1 MIKKLN
7 KRTSPL
13 SKKIKIYGLIFLI
26 LLVLV
31 STAQASEDKD
41 EDTLYELVANTTCDE
56 SGYYIFKN
64 IPDGNYTLVATN
76 YSDEKSKWYT
86 ASLNITINSAD
97 LIDQNLLINSSNNID
112 PYWVQNILNNSS
124 ISESSDAGFS
134 VSGISYVMK
143 LEYPKMSTV
152 ILLKNKSGSGFVELP
167 IISGSSDSNSSDS
180 NSSDSDSSDSNSS
193 DSNSSDSNSSDSNSS
208 DPDISDQNDT
218 EAQDSEESQNSTS
231 EYLFEFVS
239 NTTSDENGD
248 YIFSDVPNGEYRLM
262 AAVYSSSMGG
272 MWLTNESEFDIEDG
286 QPVNITFTMRSD
298 ESIDSEEILGYLNRT
313 TISGKTISKTG
324 ENKAGTDLVL
334 TTQAG
339 EFVANTTSNENGE
352 YILSDIPNGEYK
364 LSAVIY
370 SSSMGGMWL
379 TNESEVSIED
389 GQPVNVTF
397 SMRSDESI
405 DYGEILGYLNRT
417 IVSGKTISKTGDN
430 KAGTDLVLLT
440 QAGEFVTNTTS
451 DENGEYL
458 FSDISDGEYRL
469 SAVVYSSS
477 MGGMWL
483 TNESEFNVEDGQP
496 VNITFTMR
504 SNESIDS
511 EEVLGY
517 LNRTTISGRTISKTG
532 DSKAGTDLVLLKKT
546 SGSLTKSSDS
556 SHSGNASHLNI
567 AIITGYSNYDL
578 KLNALAER
586 INDNSSLNMS
596 VSYYLPTTSGEN
608 VDLSGMDLIYI
619 NMFTDSA
626 SKLED
631 TVNEAIAN
639 GAVVIGYNTYLPD
652 SIDNTS
658 LPSSFTN
665 VSDFKDYLQEYWVYG
680 ATDDSNFDNLIFYLA
695 QTFYDRDDLQVSAP
709 EGAESA
715 IYHPGMANSSYFT
728 SNASEYFEWYSNRNE
743 SEHSFNENAPTVGI
757 LFYLSY
763 YPANMQPIDALIEEF
778 ESRNVNVIACYGSS
792 KEYVD
797 KFLNYSNSTKVDLIV
812 STTYRSQY
820 FNVEELGVPVIN
832 CVLNGY
838 MNLTEW
844 QNVSDPLTSTYMI
857 RLYRPE
863 TWGWIDPIM
872 IASNEVDPETNT
884 ETYVP
889 VEGQVDWLVDRA
901 VAQTELSGK
910 NESDKKVAILYYSHG
925 CGNDSIGASYL
936 EVIPSINNLL
946 EGMAD
951 AGYDV
956 DRSSIPNETE
966 LTDLMLKQGTNIGT
980 WAPGE
985 LERLVESGEV
995 ELIPESTYLEW
1006 FEALPETCKEEVIET
1021 WGPAPGE
1028 IMVYEDDSGDK
1039 FLVIPKIEVSDNV
1052 ILAPQPTRGWL
1063 SDNEILYHDGDL
1075 PPTHQYIAF
1084 YLWLQNEYGA
1094 DAIVNMG
1101 RHGTVEWLPGK
1112 EFCLFS
1118 DEWPAIIN
1126 GDIPV
1131 IYPYIM
1137 DGMGEGMQA
1146 QRRGNAVIIDHLI
1159 PPVVLSES
1167 YGNYTELSSKI
1178 SQYQTLPSESELKEL
1193 RMQEIVNLTKELNL
1207 DGFVNVNLSES
1218 EDTEEEF
1225 LDELED
1231 TLEDLKTTSMPYGLH
1246 ILGTAPEGEN
1256 LTQMVYAM
1264 LGDEFAEEVAASNN
1278 SENASLDLLDLVLL
1292 QNVSI
1297 ADAQQQVLGNSSEEV
1312 NNSLTTAQEYA
1323 EKLGESKNEIQQ
1335 VLKALDGKYIEPNIG
1350 GDPILRPDTLP
1361 SGRNFYAFDEQ
1372 LLPTKQSWEL
1382 GKEMANQT
1390 IEAYQAEHEGQY
1402 PKKIGLVLWA
1412 GESTRN
1418 EGVTEAEIFYLLGV
1432 KPVWD
1437 DDGEEVIDVE
1447 LINSSELG
1455 RPRIDVLVQ
1464 ISGLYRDTF
1473 PHKVELIDKA
1483 VYLAYNDPDNQYG
1496 EDEERPAPKYISY
1509 DPEENTNYVRENTND
1524 LFLVLNESVQ
1534 NETASMTVALLRVFG
1549 PEDGTYGT
1557 GLANVVSA
1565 SNSSTSELAEL
1576 YINRMSYVYGE
1587 YVWGESVAE
1596 ILSQFQVDSSS
1607 VNNTE
1612 IFKNNLED
1620 VGTTVLSRSSSTYGV
1635 LDNSDAFEYLGGL
1648 NLAVSSVSG
1657 VYPDSY
1663 IMNLQNSGSE
1673 EIETLS
1679 EYLTREIITRSLNP
1693 KYIEGMLESG
1703 FEGVSQLSEFVEN
1716 LWGWEDTNPDL
1727 ISDDVWTQVYETY
1740 IADSELSSELKESN
1754 PYAYQS
1760 MTARMLETARQGNW
1774 EASDEVIE
1782 SLATEYAESVV
1793 EDGVACC
1800 HHTCGNPTL
1809 NSYVAGLV
1817 SVPGFTEE
1825 IEKATSSES
1834 SQQSNESSSSDS
1846 SSSSSHD
1853 HDTGKATVV
1862 SETSTT
1868 SNQTMSTSSEE
1879 SYSNQSSQA
1888 SDTGY
1893 GVDSPEA
1900 APEIQNSADSDY
1912 VEGYEMQKEVT
1923 EDAEKGNFS
1932 FSGSDVFGIIFV
1944 VAAVGGIYLGFK
1956 KKKF

>member
-1 MIKKLN
+1 MKKKLN
-7 KRTSPL
+7 KGTSAL
-13 SKKIKIYGLIFLI
+13 NKKIKIYGLIFLMFF
-26 LLVLV
+26 VLI
-31 STAQASEDKD
+31 STAQASES
-41 EDTLYELVANTTCDE
+41 EDTQYELVANITCDE
-56 SGYYIFKN
+56 SGYYVFNN
-64 IPDGNYTLVATN
+64 IPNGNYTLVATN
-76 YSDEKSKWYT
+76 YSDDKSKWYT
-86 ASLNITINSAD
+86 ASLNITVNSAD
-97 LIDQNLLINSSNNID
+97 LVGQNLLINGSNNID
-112 PYWVQNILNNSS
+112 PYWVQDLLNNSS
-124 ISESSDAGFS
+124 VSTSSTTGFS

-152 ILLKNKSGSGFVELP
+152 VLLKNKSGYGFIELP
-167 IISGSSDSNSSDS
+167 GI
-180 NSSDSDSSDSNSS
+180 SDSSDSNSS

-208 DPDISDQNDT
+208 DPDSSDQNDT
-218 EAQDSEESQNSTS
+218 ESQDSEENQNSTS
-231 EYLFEFVS
+231 EYLFEFFN

-272 MWLTNESEFDIEDG
+272 MWLANESEFSVEDG
-286 QPVNITFTMRSD
+286 QPVNVTFTMRTD
-298 ESIDSEEILGYLNRT
+298 ENLYYEEILGYLNRT

-339 EFVANTTSNENGE
+339 EFVASTTSDENGDYIFSDVQNGE
-352 YILSDIPNGEYK
+352 YS

-379 TNESEVSIED
+379 TNESEFSIEG

-397 SMRSDESI
+397 TMRSDESI
-405 DYGEILGYLNRT
+405 DSEEILSYLNRT
-417 IVSGKTISKTGDN
+417 TVSGQTISKTGDN

-440 QAGEFVTNTTS
+440 QDEEFVANTTS
-451 DENGEYL
+451 DDNGEYL
-458 FSDISDGEYRL
+458 FPDIPDGEYRL
-469 SAVVYSSS
+469 SAAVYSSS

-483 TNESEFNVEDGQP
+483 TNESEFSIEGGQP
-496 VNITFTMR
+496 ANVTLTMR
-504 SNESIDS
+504 SDESIDY
-511 EEVLGY
+511 EEILGY
-517 LNRTTISGRTISKTG
+517 LNRTTISGKTISKTG
-532 DSKAGTDLVLLKKT
+532 DLKTGTDLVLLKKT
-546 SGSLTKSSDS
+546 YGSSTQDSDS
-556 SHSGNASHLNI
+556 SHTGDASHLDI
-567 AIITGYSNYDL
+567 AIITGYSNYDF

-586 INDNSSLNMS
+586 INGNSSLNMS
-596 VSYYLPTTSGEN
+596 VSYYLPATSGEN
-608 VDLSGMDLIYI
+608 VDLSGMDIIYI

-626 SKLED
+626 GKLEN

-652 SIDNTS
+652 SIDNSS
-658 LPSSFTN
+658 LPSSFTD
-665 VSDFKDYLQEYWVYG
+665 VGDFKAYLQEYWVYG
-680 ATDDSNFDNLIFYLA
+680 ATNDSNFDNLIFYLA
-695 QTFYDRDDLQVSAP
+695 QAFYGRDDLQVSAP
-709 EGAESA
+709 EGAASA
-715 IYHPGMANSSYFT
+715 IYHPGMANGSYFT
-728 SNASEYFEWYSNRNE
+728 SNASEYFEWYGSRNE
-743 SEHSFNENAPTVGI
+743 SEHSFNESAPTVGI

-763 YPANMQPIDALIEEF
+763 YPSDMQPIDALIEEF

-792 KEYVD
+792 EEYVD
-797 KFLNYSNSTKVDLIV
+797 KFLNYDNSTKVDLIV

-832 CVLNGY
+832 CILNGY

-872 IASNEVDPETNT
+872 IASNEVDNETNT

-889 VEGQVDWLVDRA
+889 VADQVEWLVGRA
-901 VAQTELSGK
+901 VAQTKLSEK
-910 NESDKKVAILYYSHG
+910 DESDKKVAILYYSHG

-956 DRSSIPNETE
+956 DKNSIPNETE

-995 ELIPESTYLEW
+995 ELISESTYLEW
-1006 FEALPETCKEEVIET
+1006 FESLPETCREEVLDT

-1028 IMVYEDDSGDK
+1028 LMVYEDDSGDK

-1063 SDNEILYHDGDL
+1063 SANEILYHDGEL
-1075 PPTHQYIAF
+1075 PPHHQYLAF

-1118 DEWPAIIN
+1118 NEWSAIIN

-1146 QRRGNAVIIDHLI
+1146 KRRGNAVIIDHLI

-1193 RMQEIVNLTKELNL
+1193 RMQEIVSLTLELNL
-1207 DGFVNVNLSES
+1207 DEFVNVSLSES

-1231 TLEDLKTTSMPYGLH
+1231 ILEELKTTSMPYGLH
-1246 ILGTAPEGEN
+1246 ILGTSPEGEN
-1256 LTQMVYAM
+1256 LTQMVYSM
-1264 LGDEFAEEVAASNN
+1264 LGDDFTEEVAAHN
-1278 SENASLDLLDLVLL
+1278 SSGTAPLDLLDLVLL

-1312 NNSLTTAQEYA
+1312 TDYLTTAQEYA
-1323 EKLGESKNEIQQ
+1323 EKLGESENEIQQ
-1335 VLKALDGKYIEPNIG
+1335 VLKALDGKYIEPNLG
-1350 GDPILRPDTLP
+1350 GDPILRPDALP

-1372 LLPTKQSWEL
+1372 LLPTKQAWEL

-1390 IEAYQAEHEGQY
+1390 IEAYQTEHDGQY

-1437 DDGEEVIDVE
+1437 DDGDEVVDVE

-1496 EDEERPAPKYISY
+1496 KDEERPAPVYIPY
-1509 DPEENTNYVRENTND
+1509 DSEENTNYVRENTND
-1524 LFLVLNESVQ
+1524 LFPVLNESFQ

-1576 YINRMSYVYGE
+1576 YIDRMSYVYGE
-1587 YVWGESVAE
+1587 YVWGESIAE
-1596 ILSQFQVDSSS
+1596 IVEQFQIDGSS
-1607 VNNTE
+1607 VDNTE
-1612 IFKNNLED
+1612 VFKANLGD
-1620 VGTTVLSRSSSTYGV
+1620 VEVTVLSRSSSTYGV

-1657 VYPDSY
+1657 LYPDSY
-1663 IMNLQNSGSE
+1663 IMNLQNPGDE

-1693 KYIEGMLESG
+1693 KYIEGMLGSG
-1703 FEGVSQLSEFVEN
+1703 FEGVSQLSDFVEN
-1716 LWGWEDTNPDL
+1716 LWGWEATNPDL
-1727 ISDDVWTQVYETY
+1727 ISDDIWDQVYEAY
-1740 IADSELSSELKESN
+1740 IADSELSSALKEGNS
-1754 PYAYQS
+1754 YAYQS
-1760 MTARMLETARQGNW
+1760 MTARMLETALEGNW
-1774 EASDEVIE
+1774 EASDEVLE

-1793 EDGVACC
+1793 ENGVACC

-1817 SVPGFTEE
+1817 SVPGFTET

-1834 SQQSNESSSSDS
+1834 SQQPESS
-1846 SSSSSHD
+1846 SSSSSHSD

-1862 SETSTT
+1862 SKDSTAANQTSSSGESA
-1868 SNQTMSTSSEE
+1868 SNQTVQ
-1879 SYSNQSSQA
+1879 N
-1888 SDTGY
+1888 SDAGY
-1893 GVDSPEA
+1893 GVDSPET
-1900 APEIQNSADSDY
+1900 APEIRNAADSNY
-1912 VEGYEMQKEVT
+1912 VEGYEMQKESV
-1923 EDAEKGNFS
+1923 EEAENGDFS
-1932 FSGSDVFGIIFV
+1932 FSGSDIVGILFV
-1944 VAAVGGIYLGFK
+1944 VAAVGGIYLGMQK
-1956 KKKF
+1956 K

>member
-1 MIKKLN
+1 MEKKLDRETDFSN
-7 KRTSPL
+7 
-13 SKKIKIYGLIFLI
+13 KKIKICGLIFLI
-26 LLVLV
+26 FFMLV
-31 STAQASEDKD
+31 STAQASEN
-41 EDTLYELVANTTCDE
+41 EDLQYELVANTVCDE
-56 SGYYIFKN
+56 NGYYIFTN
-64 IPDGNYTLVATN
+64 IPSGSYTLFATN
-76 YSDEKSKWYT
+76 YSDEKNKWYT
-86 ASLNITINSAD
+86 ASLNITVNSD
-97 LIDQNLLINSSNNID
+97 LVDQNLQVNSSNNLD
-112 PYWVQNILNNSS
+112 PYWVQDLLNNSS
-124 ISESSDAGFS
+124 SNLSLSGSYVAGFS

-152 ILLKNKSGSGFVELP
+152 VLLKNKSGDGFVELP
-167 IISGSSDSNSSDS
+167 GL
-180 NSSDSDSSDSNSS
+180 SDSSDSNSS
-193 DSNSSDSNSSDSNSS
+193 DSNSLSSDN
-208 DPDISDQNDT
+208 SDQNGT
-218 EAQDSEESQNSTS
+218 ESQDSEENQSFST
-231 EYLFEFVS
+231 EYLFDVS
-239 NTTSDENGD
+239 GNTTSNENGEFL
-248 YIFSDVPNGEYRLM
+248 FSDIPNGEYKLM
-262 AAVYSSSMGG
+262 ATVYSSSMGG
-272 MWLTNESEFDIEDG
+272 MWLTNESEFSIENG
-286 QPVNITFTMRSD
+286 QPVNVTFTMKSDENTNYQEILGYLNRTTVSGKTISKTGENKVGTDLVLTNQAGKIIANVTSDENGDYIFTDIPNGEYTLSAVIYSSAMGGMWLTNKSEFVIENGQPLAISFTMRSD
-298 ESIDSEEILGYLNRT
+298 ESIDPEEILGYLNRTTISGKTVSKTGESKVGTNLVLTTQDGEFVANTTSDENGDYLFSDVLNGEYTLSAVIYSSAMGGMWLANESEVSIDNGQPVAVSFTMRSNEDIDHGEILAYLNRT

-324 ENKAGTDLVL
+324 E
-334 TTQAG
+334 
-339 EFVANTTSNENGE
+339 
-352 YILSDIPNGEYK
+352 
-364 LSAVIY
+364 
-370 SSSMGGMWL
+370 
-379 TNESEVSIED
+379 
-389 GQPVNVTF
+389 
-397 SMRSDESI
+397 
-405 DYGEILGYLNRT
+405 
-417 IVSGKTISKTGDN
+417 SK
-430 KAGTDLVLLT
+430 V
-440 QAGEFVTNTTS
+440 
-451 DENGEYL
+451 
-458 FSDISDGEYRL
+458 
-469 SAVVYSSS
+469 
-477 MGGMWL
+477 
-483 TNESEFNVEDGQP
+483 
-496 VNITFTMR
+496 
-504 SNESIDS
+504 
-511 EEVLGY
+511 
-517 LNRTTISGRTISKTG
+517 
-532 DSKAGTDLVLLKKT
+532 GTDLVLLKKNYVSSNQT
-546 SGSLTKSSDS
+546 SGSSHSSD
-556 SHSGNASHLNI
+556 GSHLNI
-567 AIITGYSNYDL
+567 AIVTGYSNYDL
-578 KLNALAER
+578 KLKSLAER
-586 INDNSSLNMS
+586 INSNSSLNMT
-596 VSYYLPTTSGEN
+596 VSYYLPATSGEN
-608 VDLSGMDLIYI
+608 VDLSNMDIIYI

-626 SKLED
+626 SKLEN
-631 TVNEAIAN
+631 TVNQAISN
-639 GAVVIGYNTYLPD
+639 GAVVVGYNTYLPD
-652 SIDNTS
+652 SINNSS

-680 ATDDSNFDNLIFYLA
+680 ATNDSNFDNLVFYLA
-695 QTFYDRDDLQVSAP
+695 QQFYGREDLQVLSPA
-709 EGAESA
+709 GAVSA
-715 IYHPGMANSSYFT
+715 IYHPGMASNSYFT
-728 SNASEYFEWYSNRNE
+728 SNASEYFDWYRNRNE
-743 SEHSFNENAPTVGI
+743 SEHSFDENAPTVGI

-763 YPANMQPIDALIEEF
+763 YPADMQPIDALIKEF
-778 ESRNVNVIACYGSS
+778 ESRNVNVIACYGSD

-797 KFLNYSNSTKVDLIV
+797 KFFNYSNSTKVDLIV

-838 MNLTEW
+838 MNLSEW

-872 IASNEVDPETNT
+872 IASNELDSETNT

-901 VAQTELSGK
+901 VAQTELSEK

-936 EVIPSINNLL
+936 EVIPSIYNLL

-956 DRSSIPNETE
+956 DKALIPNETE

-1006 FEALPETCKEEVIET
+1006 FETLPEARKEEVIET

-1028 IMVYEDDSGDK
+1028 IMVYEDDSGDR
-1039 FLVIPKIEVSDNV
+1039 FLVIPKIEVSGNV

-1063 SDNEILYHDGDL
+1063 SDNEILYHDGEL
-1075 PPTHQYIAF
+1075 PPHHQYLAF

-1094 DAIVNMG
+1094 DAVVNMG

-1118 DEWPAIIN
+1118 DEWSALIN

-1146 QRRGNAVIIDHLI
+1146 KRRGNAVIIDHLV
-1159 PPVVLSES
+1159 PPVVLSEG

-1178 SQYQTLPSESELKEL
+1178 SQYQTLPSESEMKEL
-1193 RMQEIVNLTKELNL
+1193 RMQEIVNLTRELNL
-1207 DGFVNVNLSES
+1207 NEFVNVNLSES
-1218 EDTEEEF
+1218 SDTEEEF

-1231 TLEDLKTTSMPYGLH
+1231 TLEELKTTSMPYGLH
-1246 ILGTAPEGEN
+1246 VLGTSPEGEN

-1264 LGDEFAEEVAASNN
+1264 LGDEFAEEVAVYN
-1278 SENASLDLLDLVLL
+1278 SSETAPLDLLGLVLL

-1297 ADAQQQVLGNSSEEV
+1297 VDAQQQVLGNSSEEV
-1312 NNSLTTAQEYA
+1312 TDSLSTAQEYA

-1350 GDPILRPDTLP
+1350 GDPVLRPDTLP

-1372 LLPTKQSWEL
+1372 LLPTKQAWEL
-1382 GKEMANQT
+1382 GKKMANQT
-1390 IEAYQAEHEGQY
+1390 IEAYQAEHEDQY
-1402 PKKIGLVLWA
+1402 PKKVGLVLWA

-1437 DDGEEVIDVE
+1437 DDGEEVVDVE

-1483 VYLAYNDPDNQYG
+1483 VYLAYNDPGNQYE
-1496 EDEERPAPKYISY
+1496 EDEERPAPEYISY
-1509 DPEENTNYVRENTND
+1509 NPEENTNYVRENTND
-1524 LFLVLNESVQ
+1524 LFLVLNESFQ
-1534 NETASMTVALLRVFG
+1534 NETASMTISLLRVFG

-1565 SNSSTSELAEL
+1565 SNSSTTELAEL

-1587 YVWGESVAE
+1587 YVWGDSMAE
-1596 ILSQFQVDSSS
+1596 IVSQFQVNGSSI
-1607 VNNTE
+1607 NNTE
-1612 IFKNNLED
+1612 ILEQNLAD

-1663 IMNLQNSGSE
+1663 IMNLQNSGAE

-1693 KYIEGMLESG
+1693 KYIEGMVESG
-1703 FEGVSQLSEFVEN
+1703 FEGVGQLSDFVEN

-1727 ISDDVWTQVYETY
+1727 ISDDVWNKVYETY
-1740 IADSELSSELKESN
+1740 VADSELSSSLKETN

-1760 MTARMLETARQGNW
+1760 LTARMLETARQGNW
-1774 EASDEVIE
+1774 KASDEVIE
-1782 SLATEYAESVV
+1782 SLASEYAESVV
-1793 EDGVACC
+1793 EEGVACC

-1809 NSYVAGLV
+1809 NNYVAGLV
-1817 SVPGFTEE
+1817 SVPGFSEA

-1834 SQQSNESSSSDS
+1834 SQHSSES
-1846 SSSSSHD
+1846 SSSSSGGHD

-1862 SETSTT
+1862 SQYSTA
-1868 SNQTMSTSSEE
+1868 SNQTSEARSEASSG
-1879 SYSNQSSQA
+1879 NQSSQV
-1888 SDTGY
+1888 SDAGY
-1893 GVDSPEA
+1893 GTDTSDP
-1900 APEIQNSADSDY
+1900 APEIQKSADTNY
-1912 VEGYEMQKEVT
+1912 VEGYEMQKESVEET
-1923 EDAEKGNFS
+1923 ENEGFS
-1932 FSGSDVFGIIFV
+1932 FSGSDIFGILFV
-1944 VAAVGGIYLGFK
+1944 VVAVGGIYLGFYK
-1956 KKKF
+1956 KKL